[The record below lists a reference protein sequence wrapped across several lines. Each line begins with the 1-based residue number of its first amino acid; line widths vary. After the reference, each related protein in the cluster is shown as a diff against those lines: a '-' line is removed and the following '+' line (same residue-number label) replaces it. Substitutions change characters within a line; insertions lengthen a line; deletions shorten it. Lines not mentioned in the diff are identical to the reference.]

1 MRSCTNWAIRWI
13 SPGPRERRCQE
24 LASLLPT
31 LAVGGCDAHAHM
43 SLYGLSRR
51 ESVRRVMQGMFVGAK
66 ARLTHLPNNR
76 TKLISGVSS
85 QPANREM
92 FMWDGHPSGR
102 PTQVS
107 VAEYFRL
114 HYNMPLTHP
123 HLPCLLVG
131 SGPKRPAVPAQVLE
145 VLENQRV
152 SKELMGKAR
161 PTSCVSPRRG
171 SGSNGAASSARAGER
186 G

>member
-1 MRSCTNWAIRWI
+1 ML
-13 SPGPRERRCQE
+13 QQ
-24 LASLLPT
+24 L
-31 LAVGGCDAHAHM
+31 
-43 SLYGLSRR
+43 
-51 ESVRRVMQGMFVGAK
+51 FVGVK
-66 ARLTHLPNNR
+66 VRTTHLQQHR
-76 TKLISGVSS
+76 SKIVTGIST

-92 FMWDGHPSGR
+92 FEWKGHPSGR
-102 PTQVS
+102 TTQVS